1 MKVFVTCLWVTS
13 LLTTALAAPT
23 GLSRTLTL
31 PPGTTISIDS
41 TVGDVGIRGW
51 DKPELTIDIDAPA
64 GVEPRVDEGPGAIR
78 ISAIQPG
85 GAMDRTVRTRIAIR
99 APAKATFEAVRL
111 LDGRLTVD
119 GLSGSITADVR
130 QGAIGASRVGGRV
143 RLETGFGDVTV
154 ESATLDPAGLLRLR
168 AFNGSVRL
176 TFARP
181 PVDARILALTFNGR
195 IQSEIPLAR
204 REAFGPR
211 FGEATLGKG
220 EPLVSLDS
228 ITGDITIISS
238 SSKFEGRSSK

>member
-1 MKVFVTCLWVTS
+1 MKNVLTFVAVLGFATNAS
-13 LLTTALAAPT
+13 EAGPT
-23 GLSRTLTL
+23 FSRTITL
-31 PPGTTISIDS
+31 PPGTPISIDS
-41 TVGDVGIRGW
+41 TVGDVDIRGW

-99 APAKATFEAVRL
+99 APGNATFEAVRL

-130 QGAIGASRVGGRV
+130 QGGIGASRVGGRV

-168 AFNGSVRL
+168 AFNGNVRL

-181 PVDARILALTFNGR
+181 PADARILALTFNGR

-220 EPLVSLDS
+220 EPVVSIDV
-228 ITGDITIISS
+228 ITGDIVIASA
-238 SSKFEGRSSK
+238 GAPPR

>member
-1 MKVFVTCLWVTS
+1 MKS
-13 LLTTALAAPT
+13 LLTSPWVLGLLATALTAPT
-23 GLSRTLTL
+23 GLSRTIAL
-31 PPGTTISIDS
+31 PPGTPISIDS
-41 TVGDVGIRGW
+41 TVGDVDIRGW

-85 GAMDRTVRTRIAIR
+85 GAMDRTVRTRIGIR

-111 LDGRLTVD
+111 LDGRLTIV
-119 GLSGSITADVR
+119 GLSGAITADVR
-130 QGAIGASRVGGRV
+130 QGGIEASRIGGRV

-168 AFNGSVRL
+168 AFNGNVRL

-181 PVDARILALTFNGR
+181 PADARILALTFNGR

-220 EPLVSLDS
+220 EPVVSIDV
-228 ITGDITIISS
+228 ITGDIVIASA
-238 SSKFEGRSSK
+238 GAPPR